1 MPDRPQLIRPAAYT
15 LITRGDSLLMCRLC
29 PEEAAAGWWTLPG
42 GGLDFGE
49 APESGAIRETLEE
62 TGLVV
67 TLGELVE
74 IQSEVF
80 AFTERDMH
88 AIRFIYRADS
98 CQGEL
103 RHELEGSTDRCAF
116 IPFAALNPEYVDPA
130 EGILRLVPLA
140 RRGLEIASAN
150 SERAPR

>member
-1 MPDRPQLIRPAAYT
+1 MSDRPQIVRPAAYT
-15 LITRGDSLLMCRLC
+15 LITRGESLLMCRLC

-49 APESGAIRETLEE
+49 DPESGAIRETLEE

-67 TLGELVE
+67 TLGELLEV
-74 IQSEVF
+74 QSEVF
-80 AFTERDMH
+80 AFSERDMH
-88 AIRFIYRADS
+88 AIRFIYRVES

-103 RHELEGSTDRCAF
+103 RHELVGSTDRCAF
-116 IPFAALNPEYVDPA
+116 IPFAALDPDYVHPE

-140 RRGLEIASAN
+140 RRGLEIAAGS
-150 SERAPR
+150 